1 MACEV
6 RYRVNRTDIPRVES
20 ENTNKREEL
29 YMSRTKIIVGIL
41 LVLVVLAGCA
51 PGPNRL
57 ADVPNDEGEV
67 AGFWMGLWHGFAS
80 PVMFIISLFNKSV
93 EVYEV
98 HNNGGWYTFG
108 FLLGASIILGGSSG
122 GSACRRRRRHR
133 D

>member
-1 MACEV
+1 
-6 RYRVNRTDIPRVES
+6 
-20 ENTNKREEL
+20 
-29 YMSRTKIIVGIL
+29 MSRTKIAVGIL
-41 LVLVVLAGCA
+41 LLLMAFAACA

-57 ADVPNDEGEV
+57 ADVPDDEGEV

-80 PVMFIISLFNKSV
+80 PVMFVISLFNKSV

-108 FLLGASIILGGSSG
+108 FLLGASVILGGSSG
-122 GSACRRRRRHR
+122 GTACRRRRRST

>member
-1 MACEV
+1 
-6 RYRVNRTDIPRVES
+6 VNRSDIPWVES

-29 YMSRTKIIVGIL
+29 YMSRTKVIVGVL
-41 LVLVVLAGCA
+41 LVLVILAGCA
-51 PGPNRL
+51 PGPNSL
-57 ADVPNDEGEV
+57 ADVPNHEGEV

-108 FLLGASIILGGSSG
+108 FLLGASVIFGGSSG
-122 GSACRRRRRHR
+122 GSACRRRRRNR
-133 D
+133 E